1 MKATYVRFGLV
12 AVCILVLA
20 ASAEAGTWG
29 LAVGV
34 SWPWDEHWRVGP
46 RGSVEYFR
54 NLSPRLAIGGEGAF
68 DVWRPTDD
76 APGVG
81 AEWKSS
87 GLAGLFEI
95 VPTVRISVSDPEHSA
110 GSLFLQAGCGAT
122 IVSSNAKIVAY
133 PVVLNPIGL
142 PIELM
147 ESQVAPCVSVGF
159 GGRELSGKVYSGFEL
174 EIHALFVDPELI
186 YNLSFSV
193 GVAF

>member
-1 MKATYVRFGLV
+1 MKNRCVWSSLV
-12 AVCILVLA
+12 AACMLLLA

-34 SWPWDEHWRVGP
+34 SWPWDDHWKVGP

-54 NLSPRLAIGGEGAF
+54 NLSPRLEIGGEGAF
-68 DVWRPTDD
+68 DVWRPTDE

-95 VPTVRISVSDPEHSA
+95 VPTVRISTSDLEHGA
-110 GSLFLQAGCGAT
+110 ASLFLQAGCGAT

-133 PVVLNPIGL
+133 PVVPNPIGL
-142 PIELM
+142 PVELM
-147 ESQVAPCVSVGF
+147 GSQVAPCVSVGF

-174 EIHALFVDPELI
+174 EIHALFVNPELI
-186 YNLSFSV
+186 YHLTFSL